1 MTFALGKLE
10 PKLDPRTLDARAYM
24 SAEPPPPS
32 YTFDS
37 AYATP
42 FPLIDQGP
50 TPDCTIASAANVQMR
65 FEEAER
71 RKYLAP
77 RKAAGAGAYPDLLA
91 LYNRIAQPG
100 GGAYLLDALK
110 LWRTDGLPLA
120 AATKKGGVYQAPTV
134 RAKVTP
140 YRIAGFAAVGLTPDQ
155 LRAAIWQFKLV
166 QIGLAVTQHME
177 SGASIVVE
185 PQADDQVLGGHAMA
199 VIGYV
204 PAGLVMASTWGWPA
218 FQVLSWAYVQQYVD
232 ECFALVDASDTV
244 GQTIDRAALLAD
256 VAAVTR

>member
-1 MTFALGKLE
+1 MYALGKLE
-10 PKLDPRTLDARAYM
+10 PKYDPRTLEARAYM
-24 SAEPPPPS
+24 SAAPPPPS

-37 AYATP
+37 GFTTP
-42 FPLIDQGP
+42 FPLIDQGQH
-50 TPDCTIASAANVQMR
+50 PDCTIASAANVQMR

-77 RKAAGAGAYPDLLA
+77 RKGASAGAYPDLLA

-120 AATKKGGVYQAPTV
+120 TATKKAGTYVSPTT
-134 RAKVTP
+134 RAKATP
-140 YRIAGFAAVGLTPDQ
+140 YKIAGFAAVGLTPDQ
-155 LRAAIWQFKLV
+155 LRAALWAYKLLH
-166 QIGLAVTQHME
+166 IGLAVTQHME

-185 PQADDQVLGGHAMA
+185 PQADDQVLGGHAMCT
-199 VIGYV
+199 IGYV

-218 FQVLSWAYVQQYVD
+218 FQVLSWAYVQRYVD
-232 ECFALVDASDTV
+232 EAYAPVDASDSL
-244 GQTIDRAALLAD
+244 GQTIDRAAFVAD
-256 VAAVTR
+256 VAEVTR